1 MNKTYVKNI
10 SSVPK
15 EEAAISHSVEMLVS
29 SQQIEVIGKRSSHDI
44 FDPIPH
50 SSSDGNLMD
59 HNHATTNCETMIH
72 LLKGN
77 ISPGILALPKA
88 FVNAGLCFGLMAYQ

>member
-29 SQQIEVIGKRSSHDI
+29 SQQIEVIDKRSSHDI

-77 ISPGILALPKA
+77 ISPGILDLPKA

>member
-72 LLKGN
+72 LLKGTVRF
-77 ISPGILALPKA
+77 KA
-88 FVNAGLCFGLMAYQ
+88 FLIYL